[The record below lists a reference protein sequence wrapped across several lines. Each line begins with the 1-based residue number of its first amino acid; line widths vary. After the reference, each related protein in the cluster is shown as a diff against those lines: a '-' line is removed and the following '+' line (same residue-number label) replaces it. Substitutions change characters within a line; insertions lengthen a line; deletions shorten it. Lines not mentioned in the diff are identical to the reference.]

1 MALQAPLSTAGTAL
15 GSVGIGIVPKLILV
29 LRYCLNFWQHT
40 IHRPVSSVVVISF
53 ARTTIT
59 KDDWPIFFRFC
70 FGIYK
75 GMFLIRSW
83 RTLGYF
89 RGVGLYEG
97 RT

>member
-1 MALQAPLSTAGTAL
+1 MALQALLSTVGTAL
-15 GSVGIGIVPKLILV
+15 GSVGIGIIPKLLLV
-29 LRYCLNFWQHT
+29 LRYGLNSCQHT
-40 IHRPVSSVVVISF
+40 GHGPVSSVVVISL

-59 KDDWPIFFRFC
+59 KDDRPIFFRFY

-83 RTLGYF
+83 RTPGYF
-89 RGVGLYEG
+89 RWVGLKET